1 MPEDFFFDNLLKP
14 APLLILISGPSGV
27 GKDSVVKALLRRQL
41 PLHFVVT
48 TTNRPPRPDEKE
60 GVDYFFVSQPQFEQ
74 FIAEDEMLEYAV
86 VYGHYKGIRKIQ
98 IREAMDSGKDV
109 IVRLDVQGVK
119 KVKSLCQE
127 AVTIFIMSDNSEE
140 WLTRLK
146 NRNTETP
153 EDFKIRMD
161 AARYELLQLPEY
173 EYVVVNARDRLEET
187 VNLIEAIIKTEHHRV
202 HPRRITL

>member
-1 MPEDFFFDNLLKP
+1 MPEDPIFNDLLKP
-14 APLLILISGPSGV
+14 QPLLILISGPSGV

-48 TTNRPPRPDEKE
+48 TTDRDPRIDEKE
-60 GVDYFFVSQPQFEQ
+60 GVDYFFVDKPQFEQ
-74 FIAEDEMLEYAV
+74 FIANDEMLEFAV
-86 VYGHYKGIRKIQ
+86 VYGHYKGIRKTQ
-98 IREAMDSGKDV
+98 IRQAMNSGKDV

-119 KVKSLCQE
+119 RVKYLCQD
-127 AVTIFIMSDNSEE
+127 AVTIFIVPANVEE
-140 WLTRLK
+140 WLLRLK

-153 EDFKIRMD
+153 EDFQLRMET
-161 AARYELLQLPEY
+161 ARYELQQLSDY

-187 VNLIEAIIKTEHHRV
+187 VNVIEAIINTEHHRV

>member
-1 MPEDFFFDNLLKP
+1 MPEDSIFDDVLKP
-14 APLLILISGPSGV
+14 QPLLILISGPSGV
-27 GKDSVVKALLRRQL
+27 GKDSVVKALFRRQL

-48 TTNRPPRPDEKE
+48 TTNRAPRTEEKD
-60 GVDYFFVSQPQFEQ
+60 GVDYFFVNKEQFEK
-74 FIAEDEMLEYAV
+74 FIAEDEMLEYAE
-86 VYGHYKGIRKIQ
+86 VYGHYKGIRKTQ
-98 IREAMDSGKDV
+98 IREAMESGKDV

-127 AVTIFIMSDNSEE
+127 AVTIFIVPANTEE
-140 WLTRLK
+140 WLERLK

-153 EDFKIRMD
+153 EDFQLRMET
-161 AARYELLQLPEY
+161 ARSELQQLPDY

-187 VNLIEAIIKTEHHRV
+187 VNVIEAIIQTEHHRV

>member
-1 MPEDFFFDNLLKP
+1 MPEDPIFNDLLKP
-14 APLLILISGPSGV
+14 QPLLILISGPSGV

-48 TTNRPPRPDEKE
+48 TTDRDPRIDEKE
-60 GVDYFFVSQPQFEQ
+60 GVDYFFVDKPQFEQ
-74 FIAEDEMLEYAV
+74 FIANDEMLEFAV
-86 VYGHYKGIRKIQ
+86 VYGHYKGIRKTQ
-98 IREAMDSGKDV
+98 IRQAMNSGKDV

-119 KVKSLCQE
+119 SVKYLCQD
-127 AVTIFIMSDNSEE
+127 AVTIFIVPANVEE
-140 WLTRLK
+140 WLLRLK

-153 EDFKIRMD
+153 EDFQLRMET
-161 AARYELLQLPEY
+161 ARYELQQLSDY

-187 VNLIEAIIKTEHHRV
+187 VNVIEAIINTEHHRV

>member
-1 MPEDFFFDNLLKP
+1 MPEDSLFDDILKP
-14 APLLILISGPSGV
+14 QPLLILISGPSGV

-48 TTNRPPRPDEKE
+48 TTDRASRSDEKE
-60 GVDYFFVSQPQFEQ
+60 GIDYFFVSQQQFEE
-74 FIAEDEMLEYAV
+74 FIARDEMLEYAV
-86 VYGHYKGIRKIQ
+86 VYGHSKGIRKTQ
-98 IREAMDSGKDV
+98 IREALSSGKDV

-119 KVKSLCQE
+119 RVKSLCQE
-127 AVTIFIMSDNSEE
+127 AVTIFIAPSNSEE
-140 WLTRLK
+140 WRLRLK

-153 EDFKIRMD
+153 EDFKLRMET
-161 AARYELLQLPEY
+161 AHYELQQLPEY

-187 VNLIEAIIKTEHHRV
+187 VNVIEAIIKTEHHRV